1 MTSTTST
8 SDAVCSYATC
18 SSCERYC
25 YTGESVTSDWECADC
40 DADYEF
46 CDECN
51 ETFHQ
56 DDFCE
61 HLLFIF
67 AGCVDDRDAPNI
79 APYKMCVKCSER
91 KSCGAYHE
99 NEWFC
104 ENCGEEDQEWCGE
117 TNPYE
122 CRGCGNA
129 TDIIGDKCADCR

>member
-25 YTGESVTSDWECADC
+25 YTGECVPSDWECADC

-61 HLLFIF
+61 HLLN
-67 AGCVDDRDAPNI
+67 P
-79 APYKMCVKCSER
+79 
-91 KSCGAYHE
+91 AYL
-99 NEWFC
+99 
-104 ENCGEEDQEWCGE
+104 
-117 TNPYE
+117 

>member
-1 MTSTTST
+1 
-8 SDAVCSYATC
+8 
-18 SSCERYC
+18 
-25 YTGESVTSDWECADC
+25 
-40 DADYEF
+40 
-46 CDECN
+46 
-51 ETFHQ
+51 
-56 DDFCE
+56 
-61 HLLFIF
+61 
-67 AGCVDDRDAPNI
+67 
-79 APYKMCVKCSER
+79 MCVKCSER